1 MPIASL
7 FTVLSVLD
15 PFTVDYTVYTVY
27 NILVPSPLYAY
38 TVYNVYVCV
47 YTVYTVYHIV
57 IYSGAYTSIKFIQG
71 LLYTEERLECVDLL
85 YTLGRIN
92 MKECVLW
99 TAISILAAAVALLVL
114 YSLGLV

>member
-1 MPIASL
+1 
-7 FTVLSVLD
+7 LSVLD

-27 NILVPSPLYAY
+27 TILVPSPLYAY

-47 YTVYTVYHIV
+47 YTVYCVYHIV

-71 LLYTEERLECVDLL
+71 LLYTV

-99 TAISILAAAVALLVL
+99 TAISILAFAVLLLVA